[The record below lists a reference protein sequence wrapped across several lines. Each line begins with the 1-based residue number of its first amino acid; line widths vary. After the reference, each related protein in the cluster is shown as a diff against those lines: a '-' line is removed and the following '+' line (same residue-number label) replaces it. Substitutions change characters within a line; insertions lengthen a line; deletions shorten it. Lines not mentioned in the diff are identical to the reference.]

1 MSYCLN
7 PGCENPQNSKI
18 AKQCQCCGWGLLLQQ
33 RYRAI
38 KAIARGGFGRTFL
51 AADEQL
57 PSKPPCVIKQFSF
70 QGQSADSTKNAMRL
84 FRQEAQRLDR
94 LGQHPQIPE
103 LLAYFQ
109 ENGQSYLVQEYI
121 EGMTLKEELQ
131 KKGTFSENQIWE
143 LLRELLPVLKFVHRH
158 QIIHR
163 DIKPANIMRRTAEP
177 FNYIKNPAESQKKQ
191 NYTGKTGQIVLID
204 FGVAK
209 LLTGSA
215 IFQTGTIIG
224 SAEYM
229 APEQTRGKVLPA
241 SDLFSLGVTC
251 IYLLT
256 DVAPWDMYDLANDRW
271 AWRDFLPSGKSSSDR
286 LGRILDKLLA
296 HSVSDRYQSAD
307 RVLQAMKPPQAVL
320 AKSPQITQPAAAK
333 KTQSKSAAPNAVQ
346 AAIGRM
352 VPWFAPPPTSKDLVS
367 ANGIDYTTL
376 QRLLATRR
384 WKEADL
390 ETWVVLSLAAGKRG
404 KSYLFSDD
412 IVSLSCRDLQT
423 IDRLWTKYSGGRF
436 GFSVQAKIYQQVKE
450 DYGSLCGRLGWQTYN
465 SHHPADGFQYKLSAP
480 IGHLPSRIWSGGTK
494 WWVHIEAM
502 VNKLVKCGIIA

>member
-7 PGCENPQNSKI
+7 PGCQSPQNSKI
-18 AKQCQCCGWGLLLQQ
+18 AKQCQSCGWGLLLQQ

-38 KAIARGGFGRTFL
+38 KAIGQGGFGRTFL
-51 AADEQL
+51 AVDEQL

-70 QGQSADSTKNAMRL
+70 QGQSAESTQNALRL
-84 FRQEAQRLDR
+84 FRQEGQRLDR
-94 LGQHPQIPE
+94 LGQHPQIPQ

-109 ENGQSYLVQEYI
+109 DDGQSYLVQEYI

-131 KKGTFSENQIWE
+131 KKGTFSENQIWQ

-163 DIKPANIMRRTAEP
+163 DLKPVNIMRRTTEP
-177 FNYIKNPAESQKKQ
+177 FNYIKTESQGKQ
-191 NYTGKTGQIVLID
+191 KYTGKTGEIVLID

-271 AWRDFLPSGKSSSDR
+271 AWRDFLPGGGSTSDR

-296 HSVSDRYQSAD
+296 HSTSDRYQSAD
-307 RVLQAMKPPQAVL
+307 QVLAAMKPPKPVV
-320 AKSPQITQPAAAK
+320 AKSASPTKATIVSKKISSYNLTSASRAMISRVIPGLAPQ
-333 KTQSKSAAPNAVQ
+333 
-346 AAIGRM
+346 
-352 VPWFAPPPTSKDLVS
+352 PTSSELAS
-367 ANGIDYTTL
+367 AKGIDYTHL
-376 QRLLATRR
+376 QYLLATRS

-390 ETWVVLSLAAGKRG
+390 ETWVVLSLAAGKRR
-404 KSYLFSDD
+404 KSYLFADD
-412 IVSLSCRDLQT
+412 IDRLSCRDLQT
-423 IDRLWTKYSGGRF
+423 IDRLWLKYSGGRF
-436 GFSVQAKIYQQVKE
+436 AFSIQAKIYQRVKG
-450 DYGSLCGRLGWQTYN
+450 DYGQLCERLGWQTYN
-465 SHHPADGFQYKLSAP
+465 THNPAEGFQYKLSSP
-480 IGHLPSRIWSGGTK
+480 MGHLPSRTWSGGTK

-502 VNKLVKCGIIA
+502 VNKLVKCGIINN

>member
-7 PGCENPQNSKI
+7 PGCKSPQNSKI
-18 AKQCQCCGWGLLLQQ
+18 AKQCESCGWGLLLQQ

-38 KAIARGGFGRTFL
+38 KAIGQGGFGRTFL
-51 AADEQL
+51 AVDKQL

-70 QGQSADSTKNAMRL
+70 HGQSAESTSNALRL

-94 LGQHPQIPE
+94 LGQHPQIPQ

-109 ENGQSYLVQEYI
+109 DSGQSYLVQEYI
-121 EGMTLKEELQ
+121 EGMTLKEEIQ
-131 KKGTFSENQIWE
+131 KKGTFGENQIWQ
-143 LLRELLPVLKFVHRH
+143 LLRELLPVLKFVHQH

-163 DIKPANIMRRTAEP
+163 DLKPANIMRRTTEP
-177 FNYIKNPAESQKKQ
+177 FNYIKTEGQKKQ
-191 NYTGKTGQIVLID
+191 KYTGKTGEIVLID

-271 AWRDFLPSGKSSSDR
+271 AWRDFLPSGKSTSER

-296 HSVSDRYQSAD
+296 HSTSDRYQSAEQ
-307 RVLQAMKPPQAVL
+307 VLQAMKPPKQVVAQSANRTKTTFVSRNQNSSNLTSASRAMISRVIPGL
-320 AKSPQITQPAAAK
+320 APQ
-333 KTQSKSAAPNAVQ
+333 
-346 AAIGRM
+346 
-352 VPWFAPPPTSKDLVS
+352 PTSNELAS
-367 ANGIDYTTL
+367 AKGIDYTNL
-376 QRLLATRR
+376 QYLLATRS

-390 ETWVVLSLAAGKRG
+390 ETWLVLSLAAGKTR
-404 KSYLFSDD
+404 KSYLFADD
-412 IVSLSCRDLQT
+412 IDRLVCRDLQT
-423 IDRLWTKYSGGRF
+423 IDRLWLKYSGGRF
-436 GFSVQAKIYQQVKE
+436 GFSVQAKIYQQVKR
-450 DYGSLCGRLGWQTYN
+450 DYGRLCERLGWQTYN
-465 SHHPADGFQYKLSAP
+465 THHPADGFQFKLSAP
-480 IGHLPSRIWSGGTK
+480 IGHLPSRMWSGGTK

-502 VNKLVKCGIIA
+502 VDKLVKCGIISC

>member
-1 MSYCLN
+1 M
-7 PGCENPQNSKI
+7 
-18 AKQCQCCGWGLLLQQ
+18 LQQ

-38 KAIARGGFGRTFL
+38 KAIGQGGFGRTFL
-51 AADEQL
+51 AVDEQL

-70 QGQSADSTKNAMRL
+70 QSQKAESTQNALRL

-94 LGQHPQIPE
+94 LGQHPQIPQ

-109 ENGQSYLVQEYI
+109 ERDRSYLVQEYI

-131 KKGTFSENQIWE
+131 KKGTFSENQIWQ
-143 LLRELLPVLKFVHRH
+143 LLGELLPVLKFVHQH

-163 DIKPANIMRRTAEP
+163 DLKPANIMRRTREP
-177 FNYIKNPAESQKKQ
+177 FHYLKPNSEAIEST
-191 NYTGKTGQIVLID
+191 TGKTSQIVLID

-241 SDLFSLGVTC
+241 SDLFSLGITC

-256 DVAPWDMYDLANDRW
+256 DVSPWDLYDLANDRW
-271 AWRDFLPSGKSSSDR
+271 AWRDFLPSGQSSSDR

-307 RVLQAMKPPQAVL
+307 QVLEAMKPPKPVV
-320 AKSPQITQPAAAK
+320 AKAAQIKQPAAIDN
-333 KTQSKSAAPNAVQ
+333 SKSTAPSAVQ
-346 AAIGRM
+346 AAMGRI
-352 VPWFAPPPTSKDLVS
+352 VPWLAVRPTNKDIVS
-367 ANGIDYTTL
+367 ATGIDYTTL
-376 QRLLATRR
+376 QHLLATRR

-390 ETWVVLSLAAGKRG
+390 ETWVVLSLAAGKRR
-404 KSYLFSDD
+404 KTYLFADD
-412 IVSLSCRDLQT
+412 IDRLNCRDLQT
-423 IDRLWTKYSGGRF
+423 IDRLWVKYSGGRF
-436 GFSVQAKIYQQVKE
+436 GLSIQAKIYQQVKE
-450 DYGSLCGRLGWQTYN
+450 DYGHLCERLGWQTYN
-465 SHHPADGFQYKLSAP
+465 SHNPADSFQYKLSAP
-480 IGHLPSRIWSGGTK
+480 IGHLPSRVWSGGTK

-502 VNKLVKCGIIA
+502 ANKLVKCGIIVNC